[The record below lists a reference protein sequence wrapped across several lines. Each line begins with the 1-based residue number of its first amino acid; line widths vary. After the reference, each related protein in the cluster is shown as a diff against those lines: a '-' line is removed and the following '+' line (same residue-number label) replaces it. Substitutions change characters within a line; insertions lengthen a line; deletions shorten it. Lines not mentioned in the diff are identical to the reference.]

1 MLKKFFISM
10 LGTIAGFWIS
20 LFLAVIVGVAVVG
33 AIIASGSGSKPEI
46 SKNSIL
52 YLDLSGNIPE
62 RYQPA
67 DIWQMLRDVDGS
79 GEALADILSAI
90 RLAKNDA
97 KINGIY
103 INAQGAAAGMASREE
118 IVAALR
124 DFKSSGK
131 WIYAYSDGY
140 SQGDYLMSAVADSVF
155 LNPIGG
161 VDVHG
166 VATSIPFFKG
176 LMDKLGVKMQ
186 IVRVGTFKSAVEPF
200 MTTEMSPASRLQNQ
214 VMVDSLWQ
222 YMTSVIS
229 ESRGVTAASVNQWAD
244 SLLSTRSGQGALD
257 VKAVS
262 ALRYRR
268 QVEATLRAK
277 SDVDDDDDLPLVTPS
292 DYMAAQKTF
301 SANKKHVAV
310 LFACGDIVDSG
321 EGGIVG
327 EKMVPEILSLADN
340 DNVKAMV
347 LRVNSG
353 GGSAFASEQ
362 IWEALEYFKS
372 RGKTLYVSMGDYAAS
387 GGYYI
392 SCGADKIFADRTTLT
407 GSIGVFGMI
416 PDFSGL
422 VTDKLGVRFSIV
434 ETNPNAAFPDPMKAM
449 TPEQAALMQGSVE
462 RTYDLFTS
470 RVAEG
475 RGISQDSVKTIADG
489 RVWTGGAALRL
500 GLVDA
505 MGGLEAAVEEVAAKA
520 GLDSD
525 NVVYYPAVD
534 DKFLNQFI
542 AEARKSVSIGSME
555 VSSGALRIM
564 QFLEGLRT
572 MNPVQARMMPVE
584 VQ

>member
-229 ESRGVTAASVNQWAD
+229 A
-244 SLLSTRSGQGALD
+244 
-257 VKAVS
+257 
-262 ALRYRR
+262 
-268 QVEATLRAK
+268 
-277 SDVDDDDDLPLVTPS
+277 
-292 DYMAAQKTF
+292 
-301 SANKKHVAV
+301 
-310 LFACGDIVDSG
+310 
-321 EGGIVG
+321 
-327 EKMVPEILSLADN
+327 
-340 DNVKAMV
+340 
-347 LRVNSG
+347 
-353 GGSAFASEQ
+353 
-362 IWEALEYFKS
+362 
-372 RGKTLYVSMGDYAAS
+372 
-387 GGYYI
+387 
-392 SCGADKIFADRTTLT
+392 
-407 GSIGVFGMI
+407 
-416 PDFSGL
+416 
-422 VTDKLGVRFSIV
+422 
-434 ETNPNAAFPDPMKAM
+434 
-449 TPEQAALMQGSVE
+449 
-462 RTYDLFTS
+462 
-470 RVAEG
+470 
-475 RGISQDSVKTIADG
+475 
-489 RVWTGGAALRL
+489 
-500 GLVDA
+500 
-505 MGGLEAAVEEVAAKA
+505 
-520 GLDSD
+520 
-525 NVVYYPAVD
+525 
-534 DKFLNQFI
+534 
-542 AEARKSVSIGSME
+542 
-555 VSSGALRIM
+555 
-564 QFLEGLRT
+564 
-572 MNPVQARMMPVE
+572 
-584 VQ
+584 

>member
-475 RGISQDSVKTIADG
+475 RGISQDSVKSIAEG

-534 DKFLNQFI
+534 DKF
-542 AEARKSVSIGSME
+542 SIGSME

>member
-301 SANKKHVAV
+301 SANKEHVAV

-340 DNVKAMV
+340 DNVKAWC
-347 LRVNSG
+347 
-353 GGSAFASEQ
+353 SASIQAVARLS
-362 IWEALEYFKS
+362 LPS
-372 RGKTLYVSMGDYAAS
+372 RFGKRSN
-387 GGYYI
+387 I
-392 SCGADKIFADRTTLT
+392 S
-407 GSIGVFGMI
+407 
-416 PDFSGL
+416 
-422 VTDKLGVRFSIV
+422 
-434 ETNPNAAFPDPMKAM
+434 
-449 TPEQAALMQGSVE
+449 
-462 RTYDLFTS
+462 S
-470 RVAEG
+470 RVAKPFTC
-475 RGISQDSVKTIADG
+475 RWATMPHQADITF
-489 RVWTGGAALRL
+489 RVAPTR
-500 GLVDA
+500 
-505 MGGLEAAVEEVAAKA
+505 
-520 GLDSD
+520 
-525 NVVYYPAVD
+525 
-534 DKFLNQFI
+534 FLQT
-542 AEARKSVSIGSME
+542 EPR
-555 VSSGALRIM
+555 
-564 QFLEGLRT
+564 
-572 MNPVQARMMPVE
+572 
-584 VQ
+584 